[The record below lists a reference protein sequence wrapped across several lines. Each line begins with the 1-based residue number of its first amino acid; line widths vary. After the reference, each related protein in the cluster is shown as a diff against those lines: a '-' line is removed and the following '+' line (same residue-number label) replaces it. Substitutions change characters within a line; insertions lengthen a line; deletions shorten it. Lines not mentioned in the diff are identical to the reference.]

1 MCPAGAHPARAEPG
15 CKRLDVVAF
24 FVFLTVLKENLK

>member
-1 MCPAGAHPARAEPG
+1 MCPVGALSARAEPG